1 MASSNVALGLD
12 WVEAMN
18 NNRWTFAPRFELG
31 TGVSSGPVVRWPR
44 VNWWSGGEPSQF
56 PFAEKRAQYGDTK
69 GYRTV
74 SYAAAT
80 DLAALLPFELQTL
93 VLGSTSAWGVQDRE
107 LILPGGRSRTSG
119 RPGSSGPPSGGDDTS
134 ELGEL
139 IGDSL
144 TFRMTQVT
152 GLCHHC
158 GEGKDTAQQK
168 CYVTSCASSLARVFQ
183 QFWTKLKKY
192 VICNYALQYLITLYL
207 FCFIGIVYLS
217 LLLLIHAR
225 HSEQ

>member
-44 VNWWSGGEPSQF
+44 VNWWFGGEPSQF
-56 PFAEKRAQYGDTK
+56 PFAEKRAQYGDTR

-80 DLAALLPFELQTL
+80 DLAALLPFELRTL

-107 LILPGGRSRTSG
+107 LILPGGRSRKSG
-119 RPGSSGPPSGGDDTS
+119 RPGAVDHRVVETILLSWDNWWGSAHLSDDAGDGTLPSLRRGQGHRAA
-134 ELGEL
+134 EVLRYFLRVVIGESFPTIL
-139 IGDSL
+139 
-144 TFRMTQVT
+144 
-152 GLCHHC
+152 
-158 GEGKDTAQQK
+158 
-168 CYVTSCASSLARVFQ
+168 
-183 QFWTKLKKY
+183 
-192 VICNYALQYLITLYL
+192 N
-207 FCFIGIVYLS
+207 
-217 LLLLIHAR
+217 
-225 HSEQ
+225 